1 MINLDL
7 KELDLNKFKNFF
19 NKLKIGGK
27 KSAVGVDIS
36 TNRVKL
42 VQLEKKKN
50 KLFLK
55 NYAIGRVDYNL
66 TNFNQTGTCA
76 VDEAVGKVLKKIL
89 ANNDTKAKEINLA
102 IPSFTALVT
111 VFDIY
116 NVGEKVDLES
126 MIRLEAEKYIPVSIE
141 DVIYDWQI
149 IEEEKISKDRKSKK
163 DKKIKENFKKNNLKN
178 KEAGEGGKKIMLV
191 AIMKDISC
199 QYEKAIGSAGLNINA
214 LEISSLSLIR
224 SLIGRDKKNYIL
236 LDIGDKVCDINFI
249 VKGSLVFHKN
259 NNFAGNKITQSLAR
273 TLNVSEEKAE
283 ALKIEKGMK
292 AGMEGAGRMVFEP
305 FLNALTKEVSEAQ
318 KTFEK
323 NYPTKKIESV
333 ILSGGSSYLKG
344 LKETLEKRFGLGV
357 YWGNPWSK
365 INYPEKLE
373 KDLVRLGPSLAVAV
387 GLAMLELDESD

>member
-19 NKLKIGGK
+19 NKLKIGSK
-27 KSAVGVDIS
+27 KNAVGVDVS
-36 TNRVKL
+36 ANRVKL
-42 VQLEKKKN
+42 VQLEKKKD

-89 ANNDTKAKEINLA
+89 SNNDIKAKEINLA

-116 NVGEKVDLES
+116 DIGEKVDLES
-126 MIRLEAEKYIPVSIE
+126 MIRMEAEKYIPVSIE
-141 DVIYDWQI
+141 DVIYDWQV
-149 IEEEKISKDRKSKK
+149 IEEEKISKEKK
-163 DKKIKENFKKNNLKN
+163 NKKEKKIKENFKKNSLKN

-191 AIMKDISC
+191 AIMKDISY
-199 QYEKAIGSAGLNINA
+199 QYEKAIRSAGLNINA

-249 VKGSLVFHKN
+249 VKGSLVLHKN
-259 NNFAGNKITQSLAR
+259 NNFAGNKITQSLVR
-273 TLNVSEEKAE
+273 TLNVSEKKAE

-344 LKETLEKRFGLGV
+344 LKEALEKRFGLSV
-357 YWGNPWSK
+357 HWGNPWSR

-387 GLAMLELDESD
+387 GLAMLELDEL